1 MHRIYVPDLKRQ
13 AFAATTETNRGM
25 LKFSRKFASNCNRI
39 ARWHQQYT
47 ADIMTNRDLRSA
59 RGRAR
64 IARNGEGKRRGGD
77 GDDSAIKE
85 RRTIAHA
92 AAAA

>member
-1 MHRIYVPDLKRQ
+1 
-13 AFAATTETNRGM
+13 
-25 LKFSRKFASNCNRI
+25 
-39 ARWHQQYT
+39 
-47 ADIMTNRDLRSA
+47 MTNRDLRSA

-85 RRTIAHA
+85 RRTTAHA
-92 AAAA
+92 AAAAWREREAAEMRII